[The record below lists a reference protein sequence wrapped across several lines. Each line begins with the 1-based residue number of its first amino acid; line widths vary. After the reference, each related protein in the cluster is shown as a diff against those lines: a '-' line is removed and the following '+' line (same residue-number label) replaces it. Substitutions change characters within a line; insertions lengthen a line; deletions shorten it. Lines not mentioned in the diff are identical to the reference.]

1 MRNPFRGSPKSYR
14 SVSPERIS
22 RRSVRSSDRKRAL
35 EDVAQ
40 RSGHVPESNKE
51 KHFEAVDKG
60 QLPAQKAKTGSGSK
74 SSVKSISSTKN
85 DSNLGGHSTRHKSK
99 NLEDATLSECKQMSD
114 KAVSGQRK
122 SRKDQPLYY
131 GSVLLI
137 SELPEDGYTE
147 EDIKKLFQ
155 PFGKVNDVLIVPYRK
170 EAYLKMEFK
179 EAVTAVMKYIET
191 TPLLVNGKNVKVC
204 VPGRKKSTEQR
215 GEGKD
220 RFKENICFKKRYGCF
235 QSC

>member
-40 RSGHVPESNKE
+40 RSGHVPEFNKE

-74 SSVKSISSTKN
+74 PSAKSVSSTKN
-85 DSNLGGHSTRHKSK
+85 DSNSTRYKSK

-122 SRKDQPLYY
+122 PRKDQPLYY

-147 EDIKKLFQ
+147 EDIKKLFE

-191 TPLLVNGKNVKVC
+191 TPLLVKGKNVKVS
-204 VPGRKKSTEQR
+204 VPGRKKAQN
-215 GEGKD
+215 
-220 RFKENICFKKRYGCF
+220 KEVEREHRKRKTQLKYQMYNVSIKCIT
-235 QSC
+235 